1 MILNI
6 LYTLARIILI
16 PIKFVILLEFID
28 YLLYR

>member
-6 LYTLARIILI
+6 LYTLARIILF
-16 PIKFVILLEFID
+16 PIKFIILLEFID

>member
-16 PIKFVILLEFID
+16 PIKFVILFEFID